1 MIMWDNGGVTDQFKI
16 VCMVSSLN
24 LEQKQRLEFEHKED
38 STREEFRRAFSKA
51 FTRPIEEE
59 YPLIIKWQ
67 DGILK
72 DPLSIKDDIEE
83 DIWIS
88 SDRMTFPRIPS
99 VAWIMLRRRRRIL
112 LVSSGRIIF
121 SSLSVQQ
128 ESVTQN
134 MKT

>member
-38 STREEFRRAFSKA
+38 WTREEFRRAFSKA

-88 SDRMTFPRIPS
+88 SDRMTFSRTPS
-99 VAWIMLRRRRRIL
+99 VSR
-112 LVSSGRIIF
+112 
-121 SSLSVQQ
+121 
-128 ESVTQN
+128 
-134 MKT
+134 MKV